1 MRASAFVSMSA
12 GILLVLLLLS
22 SGCGE
27 RPSKGDGGG
36 GFQPF
41 WESTPAPTTQVS
53 PTPDV
58 GSVVEITYEM
68 VTITPQPT
76 PTEIIYVEVL
86 NKEYLFKANTTALE
100 YQAEHAPLLIDVTLK
115 PNIVSRGTVERDP
128 TCTPTEFNTCLRA
141 VTATYPDPTA
151 WFSLKVINT
160 GTGQIVAQDGY
171 GREYDVSEQM
181 HITAK
186 SPGMYRIEMTG
197 NRLSAVVRLRVAT

>member
-1 MRASAFVSMSA
+1 MRTSAFISVSA

-128 TCTPTEFNTCLRA
+128 TCTPTEFITCLRP